1 VLSDLFV
8 TLYVF
13 LFVSTSL
20 LILIYFYRLRQEAR
34 NSFGTKKA
42 LDDIIISFNKD
53 LESERKKI
61 LELEKQEDKKVS
73 DLSRS
78 VSNIESRIQ
87 ALETKYDTLQ
97 HVVRGAIT
105 EHQEQKARLE
115 QPPVYRPEGRESY
128 SIKGLINS
136 QKTDTRIPVMPPIPF
151 ERENALSPLTNT
163 ELQILKLLADEGGK
177 TSSDIK
183 ERIRLTREHTAR
195 LMKKLYLQGYV
206 ERRTEKMPYIYQLKK
221 EMEGLLNTLGSNT

>member
-1 VLSDLFV
+1 LNGAFV

-13 LFVSTSL
+13 LFVSTAL
-20 LILIYFYRLRQEAR
+20 FVLIYFYRLRQESR

-53 LESERKKI
+53 LESENEKI
-61 LELEKQEDKKVS
+61 RELEKQEDKKLS
-73 DLSRS
+73 DLSKS

-87 ALETKYDTLQ
+87 ALETKYDALQ
-97 HVVRGAIT
+97 HVVEGAVT

-115 QPPVYRPEGRESY
+115 PAPVYHPEGYESY
-128 SIKGLINS
+128 SIKNLISS
-136 QKTDTRIPVMPPIPF
+136 QKKDTNIPVMPPNPF
-151 ERENALSPLTNT
+151 GRENALGPLTNT
-163 ELQILKLLADEGGK
+163 ELQILKLLANEGGK

-183 ERIRLTREHTAR
+183 EKIKLTREHTAR
-195 LMKKLYLQGYV
+195 LMKKLYTQGYV

-221 EMEGLLNTLGSNT
+221 EMEGLLNTLGSNI